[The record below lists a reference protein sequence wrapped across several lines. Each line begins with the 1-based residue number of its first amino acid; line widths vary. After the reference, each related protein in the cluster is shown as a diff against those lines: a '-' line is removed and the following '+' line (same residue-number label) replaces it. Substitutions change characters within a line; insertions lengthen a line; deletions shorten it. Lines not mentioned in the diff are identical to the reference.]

1 MPNEHKSHEVFVRD
15 LCADNFPDSIEN
27 IHNSLIGHDGNRHVS
42 PLGTT
47 SSPSPPDKPGRTLR
61 MGRSTVNLR
70 QGWRKVRSAA
80 SAVSKSLKQSNPTNP
95 HAVEDEASHKVREA
109 AAHRANGYGRHVNVT
124 EKQAALTTLKSS
136 STHDLTTSN
145 KNLKPTHKQV
155 RPSTAGASRGPGSNG
170 LLMVPPVPWIP
181 AKFVTNGHPS
191 SPGDASPTAF
201 THTQGEKSG
210 SSTSGTLRDD
220 IHKSTPAENVEVL
233 VKVKDST
240 PKSPSSLARGSGSH
254 HLAARDIS
262 SKEERF
268 EAYERMIRRHPTAHW
283 DASLREGLGKP
294 VQGEWS

>member
-1 MPNEHKSHEVFVRD
+1 MPHSVSNERNSHEDFVNN
-15 LCADNFPDSIEN
+15 LCTDKFRNSIEN
-27 IHNSLIGHDGNRHVS
+27 IHMSLKGHNGDHHVS

-47 SSPSPPDKPGRTLR
+47 SSPVPPDKPRGAPR
-61 MGRSTVNLR
+61 MWRSTGNLR
-70 QGWRKVRSAA
+70 KAWQMARSVA
-80 SAVSKSLKQSNPTNP
+80 SKSMNRPKIVDS
-95 HAVEDEASHKVREA
+95 HAVEGEAGRKVDEAAVRRSE
-109 AAHRANGYGRHVNVT
+109 GYGRHVDVT
-124 EKQAALTTLKSS
+124 EKRAAFTGLKSS
-136 STHDLTTSN
+136 STHNLTDPN
-145 KNLKPTHKQV
+145 KKPTHKQV
-155 RPSTAGASRGPGSNG
+155 RPSTAGAPRSQGMAPE
-170 LLMVPPVPWIP
+170 VPRIP
-181 AKFVTNGHPS
+181 TKFVTNGHPS
-191 SPGDASPTAF
+191 SPGDASPTTF

-220 IHKSTPAENVEVL
+220 IHKSTPADNAKVL

-283 DASLREGLGKP
+283 DASLRESLGKP